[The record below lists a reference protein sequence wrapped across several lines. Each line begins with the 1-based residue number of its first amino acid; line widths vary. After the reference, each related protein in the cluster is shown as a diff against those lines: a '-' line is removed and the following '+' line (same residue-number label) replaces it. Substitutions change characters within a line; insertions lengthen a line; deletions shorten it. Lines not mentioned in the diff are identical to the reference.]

1 MPPLSNTLKKLI
13 KLLLK
18 QLWILPMPRLN
29 QLKQLLNLLPT
40 LKQKPTQPTKP
51 QVMML
56 KLLLPGLKPKQLPQL
71 P

>member
-29 QLKQLLNLLPT
+29 QLKQLLNLLPPL
-40 LKQKPTQPTKP
+40 LKQPTQPTKLKI
-51 QVMML
+51 MML
-56 KLLLPGLKPKQLPQL
+56 KLLMPGLKP
-71 P
+71 